1 VSVLNKEWQNRVA
14 IVMLAV
20 AGVVLLVLNALDLL
34 WGWFIYPDGTLAI
47 VLGVIIVGA
56 LLLSRPDR
64 PDSG

>member
-1 VSVLNKEWQNRVA
+1 MLSKEWQNRVA
-14 IVMLAV
+14 AVMLAL
-20 AGVVLLVLNALDLL
+20 AGFVLLVLNALDLL

-47 VLGVIIVGA
+47 VLGVIIAGA